1 MRRAWVA
8 AALAVVLGTA
18 GCGGGTLP
26 EAKVGGAGFGATAH
40 GTVVMW
46 CRAATQTASQLVVD
60 RFNASHKN
68 LKVQLT
74 AIPDAQYITKLA
86 TAIRARVVPDLVD
99 IDDINTTLLA
109 SHQALTDLTP
119 LISALPYKDKL
130 SPGHLNLGTLGG
142 KHYGLPFAADVSV
155 LFYNKALFTKA
166 GLDPNKGP
174 TSLREVLTDAR
185 KINALGGGV
194 KGYSFGG
201 NSPGIMG
208 FTALPNVWATKTH
221 LFQGPV
227 GSQTVRVAGNEPLRQ
242 VLQFYRTVWAE
253 KLAPVGDRTESGAT
267 WGADFKAGTVGIWP
281 GNWGVMVSAPK
292 KFLSQVGAV
301 ALPGPTGGG
310 SVFSGG
316 DNIAIVRGAKN
327 PAGAWQVAKFALA
340 IEQQKVLPSS
350 GYTPVRSDI
359 NTPEFRRTWRLD
371 AVAVAELKRGYA
383 EKTLAYNTTFNQVSG
398 PWFAM
403 FIRAVFHGDV
413 DGALRAAQ
421 PGFSRTLD
429 QAQT

>member
-1 MRRAWVA
+1 MRCRLVA
-8 AALAVVLGTA
+8 MALAAVLSLA

-26 EAKVGGAGFGATAH
+26 EANVRTGGFGTTAK

-60 RFNASHKN
+60 RFNASHPD

-86 TAIRARVVPDLVD
+86 TAIRARIVPDLVD

-119 LISALPYKDKL
+119 LINALPYRDTL
-130 SPGHLNLGTLGG
+130 SPGHLNLGTLNG

-155 LFYNKALFTKA
+155 LFYNKALYRKA
-166 GLDPNKGP
+166 GLDPAKPP
-174 TSLREVLTDAR
+174 TSLQEVLAHAR

-208 FTALPNVWATKTH
+208 FTALPNVWATKSY
-221 LFQGPV
+221 LFRGPV
-227 GSQTVRVAGNEPLRQ
+227 GSQTVKVAGNEPLRQ

-316 DNIAIVRGAKN
+316 DNIAIPRGAKN
-327 PAGAWQVAKFALA
+327 PSGAWQVAKFALA
-340 IEQQKVLPSS
+340 PEQQTELPSS

-359 NTPEFRRTWRLD
+359 NTPAFQKKYPLD

-403 FIRAVFHGDV
+403 FIRAVFDGDV
-413 DGALRAAQ
+413 DGAIRRAQ
-421 PGFSRTLD
+421 PGFTRTLE